1 MRLNEINWAN
11 QLPYDRGDEDA
22 EFVREFVAQ
31 FKLSALSGDLPALSA
46 MVVQLDRQVNEDTIT
61 PSDMS
66 LDWRKLYDLMCSL
79 LRPKIWQDGPIQQRF
94 FPASVAMDVFAEL
107 LPQIQF
113 NSLDWQI
120 PTIQMLN
127 LFVPTARAPKGTT
140 PTSSGPASTDPKRWL
155 PTVFSLWSFNLR
167 VSGYDGFFMR
177 LVTTLVVEQRG
188 QLRLTNE
195 QIRFAFASG
204 LHCFSLPVAGA
215 AVQLWRHV
223 SNTLTDTSPLY
234 RMPPGGVLPLREER
248 AQMFARMIVYTL
260 RDDEPGGTLDL
271 FGQLVQMIEPFFHPS
286 NNGSWSSIL
295 ARFLR
300 HLAREL
306 LQRTRNEAF
315 DGWGAPADTHLARHI
330 RRRFV
335 VLVRALAMLLL
346 FSKSEDIVSMSHS
359 TLKHLAELEPDLIFR
374 PLLDTLY
381 TAIDS
386 VTETH
391 RMISAMRALGKLA
404 TTLSNFAHYP
414 EGAQH
419 VAPLL
424 TLTLPGIDV
433 NDPVKSCSALSFVSN
448 LCYNGVVF
456 EELAAPGDMP
466 GLQQPPSPSSTAI
479 GEEQDVDEPPEV
491 DMAQIEWLTRASTAQ
506 FEAWIDQYLRRVFA
520 LVDNLSSSLETSNAS
535 STEVGLGNLA
545 AHTTNMVLHQCSERY
560 HPMVTRLITRFATS
574 ITSLSAVGSVRKVVS
589 AFATAIPGPALA
601 SLLPLCCERIA
612 EEIEN
617 GVGLAPSLSRVAQ
630 SHAETTLI
638 WFVSLLVALVEGQDG
653 RQILRYQDQLLATM
667 DLLLGQ
673 CLSRH
678 VYDMA
683 SSLLYHVLSCL
694 TRTSPLHGRSV
705 PASQWANPEFRENHF
720 RYWGQHP
727 DVASPEFTIE
737 WHVPSAAEV
746 EFAQKILRQIVQPRV
761 SELDEFIDAL
771 AGGREPT
778 DREN

>member
-1 MRLNEINWAN
+1 
-11 QLPYDRGDEDA
+11 
-22 EFVREFVAQ
+22 
-31 FKLSALSGDLPALSA
+31 
-46 MVVQLDRQVNEDTIT
+46 
-61 PSDMS
+61 
-66 LDWRKLYDLMCSL
+66 
-79 LRPKIWQDGPIQQRF
+79 
-94 FPASVAMDVFAEL
+94 
-107 LPQIQF
+107 
-113 NSLDWQI
+113 
-120 PTIQMLN
+120 
-127 LFVPTARAPKGTT
+127 
-140 PTSSGPASTDPKRWL
+140 
-155 PTVFSLWSFNLR
+155 
-167 VSGYDGFFMR
+167 
-177 LVTTLVVEQRG
+177 
-188 QLRLTNE
+188 
-195 QIRFAFASG
+195 
-204 LHCFSLPVAGA
+204 
-215 AVQLWRHV
+215 
-223 SNTLTDTSPLY
+223 
-234 RMPPGGVLPLREER
+234 
-248 AQMFARMIVYTL
+248 
-260 RDDEPGGTLDL
+260 
-271 FGQLVQMIEPFFHPS
+271 
-286 NNGSWSSIL
+286 
-295 ARFLR
+295 
-300 HLAREL
+300 
-306 LQRTRNEAF
+306 
-315 DGWGAPADTHLARHI
+315 
-330 RRRFV
+330 
-335 VLVRALAMLLL
+335 
-346 FSKSEDIVSMSHS
+346 
-359 TLKHLAELEPDLIFR
+359 
-374 PLLDTLY
+374 
-381 TAIDS
+381 
-386 VTETH
+386 
-391 RMISAMRALGKLA
+391 
-404 TTLSNFAHYP
+404 
-414 EGAQH
+414 
-419 VAPLL
+419 
-424 TLTLPGIDV
+424 
-433 NDPVKSCSALSFVSN
+433 
-448 LCYNGVVF
+448 
-456 EELAAPGDMP
+456 
-466 GLQQPPSPSSTAI
+466 
-479 GEEQDVDEPPEV
+479 
-491 DMAQIEWLTRASTAQ
+491 MAQIEWLTRASTAQ

-746 EFAQKILRQIVQPRV
+746 EFAQRILRQIVQPRV

-778 DREN
+778 DRENV